1 MYFDVLNIT
10 DLRDYAS
17 AANANTSLL
26 RWQAAYLMVKLAG
39 KDDQAQ
45 SAVLDENEYSDY
57 ASIPEAARPYVA
69 YATNL
74 GAHERYGKRRERQ
87 SIFSHRK
94 QRLPELRWQLFLTV

>member
-39 KDDQAQ
+39 K
-45 SAVLDENEYSDY
+45 
-57 ASIPEAARPYVA
+57 R
-69 YATNL
+69 
-74 GAHERYGKRRERQ
+74 
-87 SIFSHRK
+87 
-94 QRLPELRWQLFLTV
+94 